1 MKIAVI
7 GDTHFGFDHYGKR
20 RDDALRNAK
29 EAFELALSEKVDFII
44 QTGDVFDERLPK
56 PEVVSPVIQ
65 LMKNI
70 SGRSNKI
77 KLVRRISGDDEELVT
92 AEIPPVLMIY
102 GDHDRRPKEYI
113 NPVQILHNAG
123 LIYCLDRET
132 IVLEKDNK
140 RIAIHGFSNV
150 PHQYARDVLK
160 KHKFQAIPNMKNL
173 LVIHQSFQE
182 LLPNQAPEIM
192 NYSDLPEQMDAHFLG
207 HIHWKQEDKHPSSK
221 SPILLPGSTVQTQM
235 KKIES
240 KVSKGIYILDIGEKI
255 NYKFLEL
262 KKPRKLYHETIE
274 IDGDKPSEINT
285 KIQETV
291 RKILD
296 YHNHELIPMIR
307 IVLKGVLHDGFIPS
321 DISMKNLLKK
331 YESRAIINIGKS
343 KLVSEKL
350 NEKSKLIHDLKTKK
364 ISIEDLGLK
373 ILGEKLNVKK
383 LDKLESIFSALKGG
397 DLNKAEEIL

>member
-29 EAFELALSEKVDFII
+29 EAFELALAEKVDFII

-65 LMKNI
+65 LMKDI
-70 SGRSNKI
+70 SNRSNKL
-77 KLVRRISGDDEELVT
+77 KLVRRVSADGEELT
-92 AEIPPVLMIY
+92 TSEIPPILMIY

-123 LIYCLDRET
+123 LIYCLNRET
-132 IVLEKDNK
+132 LVLEKGSE

-160 KHKFQAIPNMKNL
+160 KHNFQTIPNMKNL
-173 LVIHQSFQE
+173 LIIHQSFQE

-192 NYSDLPEQMDAHFLG
+192 NYSDLPEKIDAHILG
-207 HIHWKQEDKHPSSK
+207 HIHWRQEDKHPSSK

-240 KVSKGIYILDIGEKI
+240 KISKGIYILDISEKLTY
-255 NYKFLEL
+255 NFLEL

-274 IDGDKPSEINT
+274 IDGDKPSEIGT

-291 RKILD
+291 KNILD

-321 DISMKNLLKK
+321 DISMKNILKK
-331 YESRAIINIGKS
+331 YESRAIINIGKA
-343 KLVSEKL
+343 KLVSKTL
-350 NEKSKLIHDLKTKK
+350 NEKSKLIQDLKTKK

-383 LDKLESIFSALKGG
+383 LDKLESIFSALKSGE
-397 DLNKAEEIL
+397 LSKAEEIL